1 MANVQ
6 SDHVPSAAV
15 GAFRNFTATKAKGK
29 KRTVITFRPWQNWNI
44 KQMSLLF
51 IWNLNYSQHRRV
63 KFQGNWAYNFYSFLN
78 AAGYNK
84 HM

>member
-29 KRTVITFRPWQNWNI
+29 KELLLHLDLDKIGILNKCLF
-44 KQMSLLF
+44 SLF
-51 IWNLNYSQHRRV
+51 ES
-63 KFQGNWAYNFYSFLN
+63 
-78 AAGYNK
+78 
-84 HM
+84 